1 MISRPHHNEFVD
13 RDARLLLFVVN
24 VDWFFLSHR
33 LPIAVAARNAGL
45 RVMVAAADTGRSSDI
60 RAAGI
65 DFVPLPFSRSGAD
78 LLYELRSVALLYK
91 LYKRLRP
98 DLIHH
103 VTIKPVIYGSIAA
116 RMLSSIPVV
125 NAISGL
131 GYVFSQ
137 REQARQLRHIALRLY
152 RFALR
157 HPHSKVIFQNPDDI
171 QVFRRHRIV
180 REDQIVLI
188 RGSGVDCAVFQPA
201 PKPDGEPIVVLAS
214 RMLWDKGV
222 GEFVEAARMLRRE
235 GVKARFVLVGDSDE
249 GNPTAV
255 PRDQLQR
262 WHNEGVVEWWGYR
275 SDMNRVFSAAHIAVL
290 PTFYPEGLP
299 KVLLEAAASGLPMV
313 ATNIPGCR
321 EIVRHGINGILVEPK
336 NTAQLAEAIKRLI
349 FDKELR
355 EQYGRRAR
363 EIAVAEF
370 SLDLVVRQHLDLYSE
385 LLGMKLQPVSTAT

>member
-1 MISRPHHNEFVD
+1 MISRPHDNEFVD

-65 DFVPLPFSRSGAD
+65 DFVPLPFSRSGVG

-321 EIVRHGINGILVEPK
+321 EIVRHGNNGILVEPK

>member
-1 MISRPHHNEFVD
+1 
-13 RDARLLLFVVN
+13 
-24 VDWFFLSHR
+24 
-33 LPIAVAARNAGL
+33 
-45 RVMVAAADTGRSSDI
+45 
-60 RAAGI
+60 
-65 DFVPLPFSRSGAD
+65 
-78 LLYELRSVALLYK
+78 
-91 LYKRLRP
+91 
-98 DLIHH
+98 
-103 VTIKPVIYGSIAA
+103 
-116 RMLSSIPVV
+116 SIPVV

-355 EQYGRRAR
+355 EQ
-363 EIAVAEF
+363 
-370 SLDLVVRQHLDLYSE
+370 
-385 LLGMKLQPVSTAT
+385 

>member
-1 MISRPHHNEFVD
+1 MISRPHDNEFVD

>member
-1 MISRPHHNEFVD
+1 MISRPHDNEFVD

-65 DFVPLPFSRSGAD
+65 DFVPLPFSRSGAG

>member
-1 MISRPHHNEFVD
+1 MISRPHDNEFVD

-65 DFVPLPFSRSGAD
+65 DFVPLPFSRSGVG